1 MKYKKGDRVR
11 IKSLEWY
18 KSTYKD
24 DDGDIKCDGHSYFF
38 NAMQEFC
45 GEVVTIEQ
53 AYGLHY
59 SIVEDVYG
67 WQWTDDM
74 IECLVEPATKMVS
87 LDKVCEWLENKCE
100 NKREY
105 ISGLF
110 GGPCSINIMF
120 ENISKDLRKAMEE

>member
-1 MKYKKGDRVR
+1 MTREEQIEKAEIKYFDETCFDGCDYIGEAAKTAAFIAGA
-11 IKSLEWY
+11 EWADEHP
-18 KSTYKD
+18 K
-24 DDGDIKCDGHSYFF
+24 
-38 NAMQEFC
+38 E
-45 GEVVTIEQ
+45 
-53 AYGLHY
+53 GL
-59 SIVEDVYG
+59 
-67 WQWTDDM
+67 
-74 IECLVEPATKMVS
+74 AS